1 MKEINEAYSVL
12 SDKEKR
18 QKYDSFGTA
27 DESSFYSNSGD
38 FSQDSSFFDEIFNTF
53 FGEKTS
59 SSRKEETKT
68 TDGSVYLELTL
79 NFKES
84 IFGIKK
90 SCNATGAYSASDI
103 VFCYYCEGKEIIN
116 TIQKTLLGHIRTQT
130 VCDKCLGKGK
140 MIKRVCVS
148 CKGKK
153 IIQAREEFILNI
165 PRGIKSDTE
174 YRYKGMGNDIGTGK
188 RGDLLVTFLVKKSKY
203 FERKEDDIHVK
214 VPISIFDSIF
224 GSYVKIFTLEGIE
237 TINVLIGSESGFSV
251 YLPKKGCYTGI
262 NTSERDTISIEEEF

>member
-1 MKEINEAYSVL
+1 
-12 SDKEKR
+12 
-18 QKYDSFGTA
+18 
-27 DESSFYSNSGD
+27 
-38 FSQDSSFFDEIFNTF
+38 
-53 FGEKTS
+53 
-59 SSRKEETKT
+59 
-68 TDGSVYLELTL
+68 
-79 NFKES
+79 
-84 IFGIKK
+84 
-90 SCNATGAYSASDI
+90 
-103 VFCYYCEGKEIIN
+103 
-116 TIQKTLLGHIRTQT
+116 
-130 VCDKCLGKGK
+130 

-262 NTSERDTISIEEEF
+262 NTSERGSLRV

>member
-90 SCNATGAYSASDI
+90 RFLC
-103 VFCYYCEGKEIIN
+103 FLKEI
-116 TIQKTLLGHIRTQT
+116 
-130 VCDKCLGKGK
+130 
-140 MIKRVCVS
+140 
-148 CKGKK
+148 
-153 IIQAREEFILNI
+153 A
-165 PRGIKSDTE
+165 
-174 YRYKGMGNDIGTGK
+174 
-188 RGDLLVTFLVKKSKY
+188 LVVMQL
-203 FERKEDDIHVK
+203 
-214 VPISIFDSIF
+214 
-224 GSYVKIFTLEGIE
+224 
-237 TINVLIGSESGFSV
+237 VLILLQILFFVIIVKE
-251 YLPKKGCYTGI
+251 KKL
-262 NTSERDTISIEEEF
+262 